1 MEALYNHSVSFDPQR
16 CVGCT
21 NCLRRCPTE
30 AIRIREGQARIDASR
45 CIDCGECIKVCTHKA
60 KRAVCDHFEQLD
72 AYKWKIALPS
82 PSLYGQFNHL
92 TDPDYLVEG
101 LYRMGFDQ
109 VYEVGRGAEL
119 VTEYTRQY
127 LKRTDVKKPVI
138 SSACPAVVRLIRL
151 RYPGFCDHILPIRS
165 PLEVAA
171 AEALKEAKQLRP
183 NLQREEIG
191 VAFISPCPAKVSYLK
206 NKGKDDPSE
215 VDVVL
220 SIQEVYFSLLH
231 YMKSDV
237 PPEHCSES
245 GMIGL
250 GWAVTGGEATALF
263 NEKYLAADGI
273 ENVIQVLNHLE
284 DDSLAELEY
293 IELNA
298 CSGGCSGGVLALENP
313 YISNARITNLRR
325 TLPIARSAI
334 QRGNDGFPLKMPPE
348 YGIDCVTPIPPKP
361 LGKTV
366 SESIEKLAEIER
378 IYKQLPEHDCGSCGS
393 PNCRSFAEDVVK
405 GEVSSNEC
413 IVMMR
418 ALLWHL
424 AEKKFKGEE
433 PLGEDTETGG
443 KP

>member
-171 AEALKEAKQLRP
+171 AEALKEAKRLRP

-298 CSGGCSGGVLALENP
+298 CSGGCSG
-313 YISNARITNLRR
+313 
-325 TLPIARSAI
+325 RSAGVGKSLYFQCPHHQSAAHSSHRPLRHPTGKRRI
-334 QRGNDGFPLKMPPE
+334 SSENAAGNTALTALRLFRPSLWGKPFPNPLKSW
-348 YGIDCVTPIPPKP
+348 PKSKESTSSCPNTTAAPAARPTADP
-361 LGKTV
+361 LPRMW
-366 SESIEKLAEIER
+366 SRAR
-378 IYKQLPEHDCGSCGS
+378 
-393 PNCRSFAEDVVK
+393 CRQTS
-405 GEVSSNEC
+405 
-413 IVMMR
+413 
-418 ALLWHL
+418 AL
-424 AEKKFKGEE
+424 
-433 PLGEDTETGG
+433 
-443 KP
+443 